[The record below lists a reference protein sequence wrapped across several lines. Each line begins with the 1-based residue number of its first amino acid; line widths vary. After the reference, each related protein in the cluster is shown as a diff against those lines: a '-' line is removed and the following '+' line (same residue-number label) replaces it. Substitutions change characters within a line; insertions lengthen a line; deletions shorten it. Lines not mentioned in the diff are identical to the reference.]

1 MVKIKRNVA
10 VRESHE
16 LDSIDIGVF
25 FEFESKLY
33 ITLKAV
39 GPGKSD
45 IRCYNINDAISAD
58 LAYDSAVYLCKSV
71 EIKYDLFDPEG
82 V

>member
-10 VRESHE
+10 VRKSYEVG
-16 LDSIDIGVF
+16 LIDIGVF

-33 ITLKAV
+33 ITLRSV

-45 IRCYNINDAISAD
+45 IRCYDISEAISVD
-58 LAYDSAVYLCKSV
+58 LPYDSIIYLCKSV